1 MYPIFSPAKL
11 DVRIKILSNNKTFI
25 SPIYKF
31 SSSSNKPLTITV
43 NDFVNLKKIK
53 NISAFSVVA
62 TSKNNKIPTRINHQL
77 IYGDIDK
84 HNSIRCS
91 INLSLTNKKIFVPKK
106 KTSFVW
112 GQIINHKDYTSKLG
126 ICFKNLDG
134 EEDKVKISLYSD
146 QGKIKTI
153 SKKLLPSQSLIFDV
167 NKILKNINK
176 FNFCWY
182 NAESKRSDLS
192 AYSFHIN
199 KKSGNSSG
207 EHNF

>member
-1 MYPIFSPAKL
+1 MLAGRLNKKTGAFSANHSYYDSSNTKEYFSSSESSRTYPYFNKYINQITMYPIFSPAKL

-84 HNSIRCS
+84 QNSIRCS

-106 KTSFVW
+106 KTSFV
-112 GQIINHKDYTSKLG
+112 
-126 ICFKNLDG
+126 
-134 EEDKVKISLYSD
+134 
-146 QGKIKTI
+146 
-153 SKKLLPSQSLIFDV
+153 
-167 NKILKNINK
+167 
-176 FNFCWY
+176 
-182 NAESKRSDLS
+182 
-192 AYSFHIN
+192 
-199 KKSGNSSG
+199 
-207 EHNF
+207 